1 MSEGDSTPEQSLALR
16 RGLSIRIG
24 IALAVLAGV
33 AILAVV
39 ALTRS
44 GTGSGGAPAAGA
56 TAPIATAPIALPQQP
71 EPSAPAP
78 VSEAAQVPAIEA
90 AGATPASELEEA
102 VSAPAPQADNNADGT
117 GQAPSAPMKTTE
129 QASATSADKGAAAGT
144 PEPAIEAKAA
154 SKSAQADAK
163 TVQTDVKTA
172 QTDTKS
178 AQADAKPTASG
189 SAPKPQPTN
198 KPVRGPRLQ
207 AGVFLQATNAQAF
220 KANLEAQGF
229 PVYIESRVH
238 IGPFRDRKEAERA
251 REKLRELGVTTVLI
265 VQ

>member
-44 GTGSGGAPAAGA
+44 GTDSSVAPAAGA

-71 EPSAPAP
+71 EPSTPAPAG
-78 VSEAAQVPAIEA
+78 EAAQAPAIEA
-90 AGATPASELEEA
+90 AGATPASELKEA
-102 VSAPAPQADNNADGT
+102 VSAPAPQADKNADGT
-117 GQAPSAPMKTTE
+117 GQASSATMRTTE
-129 QASATSADKGAAAGT
+129 QASATSADKGAAAST
-144 PEPAIEAKAA
+144 PEPAIDPKAA
-154 SKSAQADAK
+154 LKSAQADA
-163 TVQTDVKTA
+163 
-172 QTDTKS
+172 KS
-178 AQADAKPTASG
+178 AQADAKPSASG
-189 SAPKPQPTN
+189 SAPKPTN

-207 AGVFLQATNAQAF
+207 AGVFLQATNAQTF

-265 VQ
+265 AQ